1 MESLFIDSTPL
12 GEKVERAYKLAEEC
26 VFPGFLFTSVNVSYE
41 KEISI
46 EIGNAEHACSILLLP
61 WDGTAFSY
69 PVAVFRDVTDP
80 EFAPF
85 IKGTL
90 FRHEMSGFF
99 WQSAFM
105 GCNCEFEADTFAE
118 AIDYVSRYCE

>member
-1 MESLFIDSTPL
+1 MESLFIKSTPM

-26 VFPGFLFTSVNVSYE
+26 VFPGFVFMGVEVDYD
-41 KEISI
+41 KQVSI
-46 EIGNAEHACSILLLP
+46 EVGNDEHSYRVVLLP

-69 PVAVFRDVTDP
+69 PVAIFRDMSDP
-80 EFAPF
+80 EYGTFDR
-85 IKGTL
+85 GTL
-90 FRHEMSGFF
+90 FRHELSGFF

-105 GCNCEFEADTFAE
+105 GCNCDFQADTLAE